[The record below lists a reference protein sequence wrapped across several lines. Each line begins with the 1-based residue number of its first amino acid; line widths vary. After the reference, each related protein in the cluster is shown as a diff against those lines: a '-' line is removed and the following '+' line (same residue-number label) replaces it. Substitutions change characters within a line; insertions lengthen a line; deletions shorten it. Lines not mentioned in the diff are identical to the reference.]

1 MHTCDHSRL
10 LLRETLRELLPA
22 GTRCGIVLYPDHW
35 NAGDAAIWCGT
46 RQLLRELGVE
56 VAYGCDTTSYD
67 KRALSHALPEGP
79 ILIAGGGNFGDVYVP
94 EHALRLQVLED
105 HPGRPVIQLP
115 QSIWF
120 RGTEGLAATADA
132 LRKHANA
139 TLLLRDAPSLAFAQ
153 RHFSSLARLCPD
165 AAIALDLSTVP
176 RQPDVPMVAV
186 WRDDRESA
194 DPPPPMPAGS
204 LACDWLLPGGVL
216 PPEQARQMSIAGLE
230 FYHWVGR
237 PKLGEPCPVR
247 RRMAWRHQP
256 WLWDQLALDRCLRG
270 CRMLSRGRVT
280 ITNRLHA
287 HLMCLLMG
295 QPHVACDVTN
305 GKVFAYRDTWG
316 CDAPFVRFAG
326 SPAEAVDLAA
336 ELLATCGHTDGG
348 NRNAGS

>member
-1 MHTCDHSRL
+1 MPTCDHSRL

-56 VAYGCDTTSYD
+56 IAYGCDTTSYD
-67 KRALSHALPEGP
+67 KRALTHALPEGP

-120 RGTEGLAATADA
+120 RGTEGVAATAEA

-153 RHFSSLARLCPD
+153 RHFSSPARLCPD
-165 AAIALDLSTVP
+165 AAIALDLSPVP
-176 RQPDVPMVAV
+176 RHPDVPMVAV

-204 LACDWLLPGGVL
+204 IACDWLLPGGVL

-230 FYHWVGR
+230 FHRWVGR

-247 RRMAWRHQP
+247 RRLAWRHQP

-336 ELLATCGHTDGG
+336 ELLAKCGHTDGG
-348 NRNAGS
+348 KRNEGS

>member
-1 MHTCDHSRL
+1 MPTCDHSRL

-56 VAYGCDTTSYD
+56 IAYGCDTTSYD
-67 KRALSHALPEGP
+67 KRALTHALPEGP

-94 EHALRLQVLED
+94 EHALRLQILED
-105 HPGRPVIQLP
+105 YPGRPVIQLP

-120 RGTEGLAATADA
+120 RGTEGVAATAEA

-153 RHFSSLARLCPD
+153 RHFSSPARLCPD

-176 RQPDVPMVAV
+176 RQADVPMVAV

-204 LACDWLLPGGVL
+204 IACDWLLPGGVL
-216 PPEQARQMSIAGLE
+216 PPEQARQMSIAGL
-230 FYHWVGR
+230 GR
-237 PKLGEPCPVR
+237 SSASPAPSAAGWPGGTS
-247 RRMAWRHQP
+247 HGSGIN
-256 WLWDQLALDRCLRG
+256 WLWTAACG
-270 CRMLSRGRVT
+270 AAACS
-280 ITNRLHA
+280 HA
-287 HLMCLLMG
+287 
-295 QPHVACDVTN
+295 
-305 GKVFAYRDTWG
+305 
-316 CDAPFVRFAG
+316 AG
-326 SPAEAVDLAA
+326 
-336 ELLATCGHTDGG
+336 
-348 NRNAGS
+348 

>member
-1 MHTCDHSRL
+1 MSTYDHSRL
-10 LLRETLRELLPA
+10 RLRETLRELLPPS
-22 GTRCGIVLYPDHW
+22 TRCGLVLYPDHW

-46 RQLLRELGVE
+46 RQVLGELGVE

-67 KRALSHALPEGP
+67 KRALTRALPEGP

-94 EHALRLQVLED
+94 EHALRLRILDD

-120 RGTEGLAATADA
+120 REPEGVAATAEA

-153 RHFSSLARLCPD
+153 RHFSCSARLCTD

-176 RQPDVPMVAV
+176 RHPDVPMVAV

-194 DPPPPMPAGS
+194 APPPPMPEGS
-204 LACDWLLPGGVL
+204 IACDWLLPGGVL
-216 PPEQARQMSIAGLE
+216 PVEQSRLMSIAGLE
-230 FYHWVGR
+230 FHRWVGR

-247 RRMAWRHQP
+247 RRLAWRHQP

-295 QPHVACDVTN
+295 QPHVACDVSN

-316 CDAPFVRFAG
+316 CDSPLVRFA
-326 SPAEAVDLAA
+326 SSAAEAADLAA
-336 ELLATCGHTDGG
+336 KLLASLPPQAG
-348 NRNAGS
+348 NVLPGS